1 MSAES
6 KLKFRIGMLSLA
18 AFVVLVF
25 IIGVA
30 YSIAV
35 ALLAFLIWKVYS
47 QAKLMR
53 WWKRESPVTRQI
65 IEFVNQRLNERKESK
80 NLWVKSLVLP
90 EVAEFAKDYRVE
102 LMARPMIIE
111 KESNNVIEGW
121 TEWGATRLE
130 DCVLRRSAEELAS
143 NVGSDE
149 NPIPMLKV
157 MVAKAALEITVAEH
171 ALALLSVPNPREVV
185 SRRLVT
191 KNLEAK
197 KSDMDIAW
205 AAKAEATALA
215 LGLLAKELGEVSTKA
230 AKAE

>member
-1 MSAES
+1 
-6 KLKFRIGMLSLA
+6 
-18 AFVVLVF
+18 
-25 IIGVA
+25 
-30 YSIAV
+30 
-35 ALLAFLIWKVYS
+35 
-47 QAKLMR
+47 
-53 WWKRESPVTRQI
+53 
-65 IEFVNQRLNERKESK
+65 
-80 NLWVKSLVLP
+80 
-90 EVAEFAKDYRVE
+90 
-102 LMARPMIIE
+102 
-111 KESNNVIEGW
+111 
-121 TEWGATRLE
+121 
-130 DCVLRRSAEELAS
+130 
-143 NVGSDE
+143 
-149 NPIPMLKV
+149 MLKV